1 MSEGLSPCLFA
12 LQHYYTNIQCRAQA
26 DIKADRELVF
36 LHEKEQIPIYALGC
50 KKFLTT
56 QEIMNVL
63 LDSDLNLISVCSQVP
78 FGVSS
83 NAVFIVDLSKV
94 ASARDILCDDM
105 GSWKW
110 SGSFRRWCSVS
121 SEGFV
126 KLLGKEAP
134 EGGLSS
140 DTYHVWKRYY
150 CLQASPDLKKMVVLL
165 EGSTF

>member
-1 MSEGLSPCLFA
+1 MP
-12 LQHYYTNIQCRAQA
+12 HYYTNTQCRAQA
-26 DIKADRELVF
+26 EFIADPELTF
-36 LHEKEQIPIYALGC
+36 LHNKKQIPIYALGC

-63 LDSDLNLISVCSQVP
+63 LDSDLNLKSVCSQVP
-78 FGVSS
+78 FAVTS

-94 ASARDILCDDM
+94 ATAKDILCDDM

-121 SEGFV
+121 SEGLV
-126 KLLGKEAP
+126 KLLGKDEP
-134 EGGLSS
+134 ESGLSS

-150 CLQASPDLKKMVVLL
+150 CLQAGPDLKKMIVIL